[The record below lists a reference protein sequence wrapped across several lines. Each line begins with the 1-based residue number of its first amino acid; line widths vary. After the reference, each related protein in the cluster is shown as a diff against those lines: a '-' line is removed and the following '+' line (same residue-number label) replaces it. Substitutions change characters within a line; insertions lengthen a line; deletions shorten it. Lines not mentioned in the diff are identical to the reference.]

1 MVALQRQTYIH
12 HVRYYAIY
20 LISASIRS
28 IYERL
33 QRLHFMHINIRVFIK
48 ILGILSL
55 IEGLFMMPCVVAAI
69 QFEEWLSAYPLFMIS
84 MLSVITGH
92 VILTQFH
99 YDKVRL
105 HFHEGY
111 LIAAV
116 SWIFCSL
123 IGALPFY
130 FCGMD
135 FSFINC
141 YFESVAGFTTT
152 GCTVLPLDEL
162 PHSLLLWKSL
172 SNWLGGM
179 GILVLL
185 VSVFPA
191 LGISGQS
198 IASAE
203 ATGPTFEKIGSHI
216 SDTGKILYAT
226 YIIFSAAEFILLLM
240 GPLKPFDALINTFSS
255 ISTAGLLI
263 TTENAAA
270 FAVPYTR
277 TVIMIFTI
285 LSAMNY
291 TLYYFVIKGDLRTFF
306 KDIEIRVF
314 AVIIAAASM
323 LVALSLRISGT
334 YSSLWQALKDGLCQ
348 VVSFISTSGYYVCDY
363 PQWPTFTVTLLFC
376 LLFVGGCCMSTSG
389 SLKVFRIIVL
399 FKLIKRGIFKQ
410 VHPRAVKAVVLNGK
424 AVSADKVS
432 AITTHIMLFFAVLLF
447 SCLILSLNN
456 FDMETTISTAL
467 GLFTNT
473 GVAMGE
479 SGCSGYFGMYSGFS
493 QLYLTFLMIAGRLE
507 IYSVLILF
515 SKSFWKRDKARNL

>member
-1 MVALQRQTYIH
+1 
-12 HVRYYAIY
+12 
-20 LISASIRS
+20 
-28 IYERL
+28 
-33 QRLHFMHINIRVFIK
+33 MHINVRIFVK

-55 IEGLFMMPCVVAAI
+55 IEGLFMLPCVACAI
-69 QFEEWLSAYPLFMIS
+69 QYEEWVTAYPLFMVS
-84 MLSVITGH
+84 MICIITGH
-92 VILTQFH
+92 VIMAHFH
-99 YDKVRL
+99 YDRVRL

-111 LIAAV
+111 LIACASWV
-116 SWIFCSL
+116 SCSF

-152 GCTVLPLDEL
+152 GCTVLPIDEL
-162 PHSLLLWKSL
+162 PKALILWKSV

-203 ATGPTFEKIGSHI
+203 ATGPNLEKIGSHF
-216 SDTGKILYAT
+216 SDTGKILYST
-226 YIIFSAAEFILLLM
+226 YILFSLVEFALLAL
-240 GPLKPFDALINTFSS
+240 GPLSIFDALINTFSS

-263 TTENAAA
+263 TSQNAAA
-270 FAVPYTR
+270 FTSPYIR
-277 TVIMIFTI
+277 GIIVVFTL
-285 LSAMNY
+285 LSSMNY
-291 TLYYFVIKGDLRTFF
+291 TLYYFIAKGKYRKFFGDLEVRTFLL
-306 KDIEIRVF
+306 
-314 AVIIAAASM
+314 IIAAATL
-323 LVALSLRISGT
+323 LVGLSLRISGAYT
-334 YSSLWQALKDGLCQ
+334 SLWQAIKDGLCQ

-363 PQWPTFTVTLLFC
+363 PEWPTFTIVVLFS

-389 SLKVFRIIVL
+389 SLKVFRVIVL

-410 VHPRAVKAVVLNGK
+410 VHPHAVKAVVLDGK

-432 AITTHIMLFFAVLLF
+432 AITSHILLFFAVFLF
-447 SCLILSLNN
+447 SCLMLSLNN
-456 FDMETTISTAL
+456 FDMETTITTAL

-473 GVAMGE
+473 GVAMGKA
-479 SGCSGYFGMYSGFS
+479 GCSGYFGMFNGFS
-493 QLYLTFLMIAGRLE
+493 QFLLTFIMIAGRLE
-507 IYSVLILF
+507 IYAVMLLF
-515 SKSFWKRDKARNL
+515 SKSFWKLDEATTL